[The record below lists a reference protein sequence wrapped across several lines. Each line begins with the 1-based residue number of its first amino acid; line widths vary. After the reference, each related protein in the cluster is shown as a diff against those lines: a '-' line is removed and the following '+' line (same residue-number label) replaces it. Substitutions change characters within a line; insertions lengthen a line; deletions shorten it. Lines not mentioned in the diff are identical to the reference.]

1 MKASL
6 LTMMMSGILVSIY
19 VPNFSESNAWDFQLV
34 MTRIFKNVPVTSKVM
49 FPVIFQGL
57 PNFFENVQSFF
68 PTTFEHFQS
77 Y

>member
-1 MKASL
+1 
-6 LTMMMSGILVSIY
+6 MMMSGILVSIY
-19 VPNFSESNAWDFQLV
+19 LPTFSEPNAQDFELV

-49 FPVIFQGL
+49 FPMIFQRL
-57 PNFFENVQSFF
+57 PNCVENFQSFF